1 MAKGGRGGGGQ
12 FSFRGLDGAD
22 TGQAAADGEGFYR
35 TETGEIVRGVPGG
48 TAGTPPSGDGG
59 DGATPTHSGNATGG
73 GGGANGNLESPHGG
87 DGGDGAAPSNRSLEG
102 GSGSGG
108 GGGGNG
114 ILLASDYTNTVS
126 ITGGNG
132 GNGGT
137 GHASPGNRLAGGG
150 GGGEG
155 GGGLVVT
162 SLGVTLIN
170 AAGGS
175 IVGGNGGAGGEGLD
189 YNGQSGPDGTPGA
202 GGVGVLGSDLA
213 IINAGLIAGGLS
225 GLSADGVTPQTRADA
240 ITFESGTNS
249 LTLHSTSNIIG
260 NVSANGS
267 ADALVL
273 GGNAN
278 GSFDVSQI
286 GSAAQYSGF
295 ETFQKSGT
303 STWTLTGTGAT
314 PWSVDQGT
322 LLVDGSIAGAT
333 VLGGVFGGSG
343 SAGAVTVNGGT
354 LTAGTLSTAG
364 NLTTTGVTLAAAGIL
379 SVQIGGTTA
388 GTQYDQVDVN
398 GVVGLGGGSLD
409 LAFNNG
415 FTSAKGNSFVI
426 LNNDLADAVS
436 GTFTGLVEGSY
447 LTANGRVLSITYHGG
462 DGNDVALVD
471 VGPIASAT
479 IRGTNRDNVLQG
491 DRGGFPTN
499 DTIYGGYGDDWL
511 YGHRENDFLSG
522 ENGNDHLFGGTGDD
536 RLSGGNGTD
545 WLNGGSGRNVLTG
558 GNGADYFQF
567 GSDATGT
574 STITDFRLFG
584 DHLKLLDGVT
594 VTGVQLGAQGV
605 DLTLSTG
612 GHVIF
617 QTGAM
622 PDWHILL

>member
-1 MAKGGRGGGGQ
+1 MAKGGLGGFGENP
-12 FSFRGLDGAD
+12 GLNGAD
-22 TGQAAADGEGFYR
+22 TGQTASDGAGFFND
-35 TETGEIVRGVPGG
+35 VWGVPGG
-48 TAGTPPSGDGG
+48 TAGTPPGGDGG
-59 DGATPTHSGNATGG
+59 PGARPQFGGNPTGG
-73 GGGANGNLESPHGG
+73 GGGANGDLLNPNGG
-87 DGGDGAAPSNRSLEG
+87 DGGAGGKHGNASLTVG
-102 GSGSGG
+102 GGGG

-114 ILLASDYTNTVS
+114 LLLANDDYVNTIGS

-132 GNGGT
+132 GAGGIGT
-137 GHASPGNRLAGGG
+137 GHYTNWFGASGG

-155 GGGLVVT
+155 GAGVIVT
-162 SLGVTLIN
+162 TAGVTLTN
-170 AAGGS
+170 SVGAS
-175 IVGGNGGAGGEGLD
+175 IVGGNGGAGGL
-189 YNGQSGPDGTPGA
+189 GPIQGVPGA
-202 GGVGVLGSDLA
+202 GGAGVVGSNLA
-213 IINAGLIAGGLS
+213 IVNAGTIQGGVS
-225 GLSADGVTPQTRADA
+225 GDGAIRTNA

-267 ADALVL
+267 ADTFAL
-273 GGNAN
+273 GGATN

-286 GSAAQYSGF
+286 GSSAQYGGF
-295 ETFQKSGT
+295 ETFQKTGT
-303 STWTLTGTGAT
+303 STWTLTDTGAT
-314 PWSVDQGT
+314 LWSLGQGT

-333 VLGGVFGGSG
+333 VLGGVLGGSG

-364 NLTTTGVTLAAAGIL
+364 NLSTTGVTLAAAGVL

-388 GTQYDQVDVN
+388 GTQYDQIDVN
-398 GVVGLGGGSLD
+398 GVVGLGGGTLN
-409 LAFNNG
+409 LTFNNG

-426 LNNDLADAVS
+426 LNNDLSDAVS
-436 GTFTGLVEGSY
+436 GTFTGLAEGSY

-479 IRGTNRDNVLQG
+479 MRGTHRDNVLHG

-499 DTIYGGYGDDWL
+499 DTIYGGDGDDWL

-536 RLSGGNGTD
+536 RLHGGNGTD

-617 QTGAM
+617 QTGPM